1 MDREQMDKDLATL
14 DQYDVDQNAREDETR
29 KGIDEYD
36 RKVRAL
42 KNLTKLEGSNSENI
56 EKQIENLESAKE
68 LDQDRLGS
76 YKKVRRNYDI
86 DEPMDVDNGEN
97 KTNFD
102 NVIRGLDKQIN
113 TLDENDPEFDED
125 YKKLMRRREALIK
138 LNSDR
143 K

>member
-56 EKQIENLESAKE
+56 EKQIENHESAKE